1 MAKGVADDF
10 DNANEVFVEFGKNF
24 MKTIGVSPDAFMQM
38 ALQMAYYLVRWDKRM
53 ILITTY
59 QLNTGS
65 RQIWVDLRADNDTNV

>member
-1 MAKGVADDF
+1 
-10 DNANEVFVEFGKNF
+10 